1 MRQESTTL
9 ATGQP
14 PGETVGPTPT
24 QRLGEQAGLRS
35 LTASA
40 GPWTQM
46 HLMSLFP
53 GHQQA
58 ANPRFSKPVEKTPA
72 HVTPQ
77 RAGCALR
84 NRCVIGVLWPPRA
97 ASLLWFQC
105 CVLLYWVAP
114 DLPAAPT
121 ALGALL
127 GFILLGNVEN
137 TCAWRPCAVSCLEG
151 LAVVIEA

>member
-14 PGETVGPTPT
+14 PGERVGPTPT
-24 QRLGEQAGLRS
+24 QRLRS

-40 GPWTQM
+40 GPWTQV

-77 RAGCALR
+77 TAGCALR
-84 NRCVIGVLWPPRA
+84 NRFVIGVLWPPRA

-105 CVLLYWVAP
+105 SVLLCWVAP
-114 DLPAAPT
+114 DLPPAPT
-121 ALGALL
+121 APGSSV
-127 GFILLGNVEN
+127 GVHPIGKCGKHV
-137 TCAWRPCAVSCLEG
+137 CLEG
-151 LAVVIEA
+151 LCCELSGMSGCCP